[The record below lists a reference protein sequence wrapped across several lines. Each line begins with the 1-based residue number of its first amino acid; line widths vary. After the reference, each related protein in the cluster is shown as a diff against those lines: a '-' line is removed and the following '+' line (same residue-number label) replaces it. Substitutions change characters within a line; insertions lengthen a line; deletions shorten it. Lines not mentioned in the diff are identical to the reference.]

1 MFPSLKTFQQDP
13 LQYGYRLNE
22 EDDLV
27 IYTFYKMCI
36 LLSRLPISHHCVM
49 LQMCKT
55 IRCPCLVKHIVCS
68 QFSKCEE
75 KKSCKDT
82 LDC

>member
-36 LLSRLPISHHCVM
+36 LLSRLPISHHSLM

-55 IRCPCLVKHIVCS
+55 IRCPCLVKHIVCC

-75 KKSCKDT
+75 KNPAKIP
-82 LDC
+82 